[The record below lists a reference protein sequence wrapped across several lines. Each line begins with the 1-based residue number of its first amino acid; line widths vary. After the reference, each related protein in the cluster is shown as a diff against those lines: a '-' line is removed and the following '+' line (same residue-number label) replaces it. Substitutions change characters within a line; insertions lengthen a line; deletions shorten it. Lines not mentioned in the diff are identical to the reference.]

1 MLAHTT
7 MIVFFLL
14 AFSMIGCAAPGAHD
28 VDASLPTAHHT
39 PSNSAAINN
48 LFEGSPR
55 RPVSTYS
62 IVARD
67 AATGQMG
74 VAVQSHWFSV
84 GSVVPWAEA
93 GVGAVATQSFVD
105 VKYGPLGLAM
115 MKAGKTANESLK
127 ALTSSD
133 SGEAVRQVAMIDA
146 VGNVATHTGAK
157 CIAEAAHASGKAP
170 DGSAYSC
177 QANLMRKSTVP
188 AAMAKAFEASSGPLA
203 DRLLAALRAAE
214 GEGGDIR
221 GQQSAAILIVR
232 ATSTGKVWEDRLV
245 DLRVEDN
252 LAPVDE
258 LARLVK
264 LHAAYDRM
272 NAGDL
277 AVEKNDMAGAMR
289 EYSAAHELAPTSAEM
304 VFWAAVALA
313 NAGKIDDAIPLLK
326 EAFKDRAGDWRETL
340 RRLPRSGLLPDD
352 ARLMERLLKAGE

>member
-1 MLAHTT
+1 MLAHSTL
-7 MIVFFLL
+7 IVSLL
-14 AFSMIGCAAPGAHD
+14 CFVAVVGCAAPSARD
-28 VDASLPTAHHT
+28 VDAPGPTA
-39 PSNSAAINN
+39 PNSAPWTVALNDP
-48 LFEGSPR
+48 FKGSPR

-127 ALTSSD
+127 ALTLSD

-146 VGNVATHTGAK
+146 AGNVATHTGSK
-157 CIAEAAHASGKAP
+157 CIAEATHANGKAP
-170 DGSAYSC
+170 DGSVYSC

-203 DRLLAALRAAE
+203 DRLIAALRAAE

-221 GQQSAAILIVR
+221 GRQSAAILIVR
-232 ATSTGKVWEDRLV
+232 ATSTGKVWDDRLV

-252 LAPVDE
+252 PAPVDE
-258 LARLVK
+258 LARLVT

-289 EYSAAHELAPTSAEM
+289 EYTAAHELAPTSAEM
-304 VFWAAVALA
+304 VFWAGVALA
-313 NAGKIDDAIPLLK
+313 NAGKVDDALPMFK
-326 EAFKDRAGDWRETL
+326 EAFKDKAGDWRETL
-340 RRLPRSGLLPDD
+340 RRLPKSGLLPDD
-352 ARLMERLLKAGE
+352 ATLMERLLKAGS